1 MGSGLG
7 LGARVRDE
15 LGLRGRVRVRLR
27 GRLRVG
33 VSRMAVAYRW
43 Q

>member
-1 MGSGLG
+1 MGLG

>member
-1 MGSGLG
+1 MG

-33 VSRMAVAYRW
+33 VSRVAVAYRW

>member
-1 MGSGLG
+1 MG

-15 LGLRGRVRVRLR
+15 LGLRCRVRVRLR